1 MNRIL
6 SSPWFVAAA
15 AAIILAVNMG
25 IRQTTGIMLPEIS
38 LDLNLPRAELSFGFA
53 VQNLLWGAVAPFAG
67 LLAER
72 YGLFRVMSVG
82 ALLYAAGMILAA
94 LAENGWMFFAGNAL
108 LIGVGVGATTYP
120 LALAAVGKRFA
131 EHNRTFALGIASAGG
146 SLGQFLY
153 AFALGQIDADYNWSE
168 IFLIFASSIILIMIF
183 SRALLPPKNKNTS
196 TASTDV
202 PTNSAAATSGV
213 NWRDILAAFKVRD
226 YQLLNLGFF
235 VCGFHIAFLSVHMS
249 GIVAYCGL
257 PASMASESIALIGL
271 SNVVGVIFAGWA
283 GDRWHKP
290 WLLSLIYWLRACLIM
305 LLLLTPADE
314 TLFYLFSVIMGV
326 LWLSTVP
333 LTSGTVARIF
343 GTKNLASLFGFV
355 MFSHQIGAF
364 FGSWWGGLIFDAT
377 GSYDL
382 ALIISAALGLF
393 AAFVHLPI
401 TPARLQQYQPAN

>member
-6 SSPWFVAAA
+6 SSPWFVVAA

-53 VQNLLWGAVAPFAG
+53 IQNLLWGAVAPFAG

-82 ALLYAAGMILAA
+82 ALLYAAGMVLAA
-94 LAENGWMFFAGNAL
+94 LASSGWMFFAGNAL

-131 EHNRTFALGIASAGG
+131 EHNRTFALGVASAGG

-153 AFALGQIDADYNWSE
+153 AFALGQIDAAFNWSE
-168 IFLIFASSIILIMIF
+168 IFLIFASSIILIVLF
-183 SRALLPPKNKNTS
+183 SRALLPPAQADT
-196 TASTDV
+196 
-202 PTNSAAATSGV
+202 SAAAPAAQPV
-213 NWRDILAAFKVRD
+213 DWRSIGAAFKVRD

-257 PASMASESIALIGL
+257 PASVASESIALIGL
-271 SNVVGVIFAGWA
+271 ANVAGVILAGWA

-305 LLLLTPADE
+305 LLLVVSASEP
-314 TLFYLFSVIMGV
+314 LFYLFSVIMGV

-343 GTKNLASLFGFV
+343 GPKNLASLFGFV

-401 TPARLQQYQPAN
+401 TPARLQQYRPAT

>member
-6 SSPWFVAAA
+6 SSPWFVVAA

-53 VQNLLWGAVAPFAG
+53 IQNLLWGAVAPFAG

-82 ALLYAAGMILAA
+82 ALLYAAGMVLAA
-94 LAENGWMFFAGNAL
+94 LASSGWMFFAGNAL

-131 EHNRTFALGIASAGG
+131 EHNRTFALGVASAGG

-153 AFALGQIDADYNWSE
+153 AFALGQIDAAFNWSE
-168 IFLIFASSIILIMIF
+168 IFLIFASSIILIVLF
-183 SRALLPPKNKNTS
+183 SRALLPPAQADT
-196 TASTDV
+196 
-202 PTNSAAATSGV
+202 SAAAPAAQPV
-213 NWRDILAAFKVRD
+213 DWRSIGAAFKVRD

-257 PASMASESIALIGL
+257 PASVASESIALIGL
-271 SNVVGVIFAGWA
+271 ANVAGVILAGWA

-305 LLLLTPADE
+305 LLLVVPASE

-343 GTKNLASLFGFV
+343 GPKNLASLFGFV

-393 AAFVHLPI
+393 AAFIHLPI
-401 TPARLQQYQPAN
+401 TPARLQQYRPAT

>member
-6 SSPWFVAAA
+6 SNPWFVVAA

-53 VQNLLWGAVAPFAG
+53 IQNLLWGAVAPFAG
-67 LLAER
+67 ILAER

-82 ALLYAAGMILAA
+82 ALLYAAGMVLAA
-94 LAENGWMFFAGNAL
+94 LASNGWMFFAGNAL

-131 EHNRTFALGIASAGG
+131 EHNRTFALGVASAGG

-153 AFALGQIDADYNWSE
+153 AFALGQIDADFNWSE
-168 IFLIFASSIILIMIF
+168 IFLIFASSIVLIVLF
-183 SRALLPPKNKNTS
+183 AKALLPPAQTETRTS
-196 TASTDV
+196 APAPQTID
-202 PTNSAAATSGV
+202 
-213 NWRDILAAFKVRD
+213 WRSIGAAFKVRD

-257 PASMASESIALIGL
+257 PASVASESIALIGL
-271 SNVVGVIFAGWA
+271 ANVAGVILAGWA

-305 LLLLTPADE
+305 LLLVIPASE
-314 TLFYLFSVIMGV
+314 PLFYLFSIIMGV

-343 GTKNLASLFGFV
+343 GPKNLASLFGFV

-401 TPARLQQYQPAN
+401 TPARLQQYRPAN